1 MMGSERDSPKNWLIR
16 LLRRFLGAA
25 QIALTA
31 HLHDT
36 GMAESTLT
44 GRRLTGKRRAPKAV
58 AGRRVC
64 SSPKCDTVMSR
75 YNKKTTCYTHS
86 PVKFPRVRG
95 REVPTP
101 S

>member
-1 MMGSERDSPKNWLIR
+1 M
-16 LLRRFLGAA
+16 
-25 QIALTA
+25 ALTPY
-31 HLHDT
+31 LHDIS
-36 GMAESTLT
+36 MADSTLI

-58 AGRRVC
+58 DGRRVC
-64 SSPKCDTVMSR
+64 SNPKCDTVISR

-95 REVPTP
+95 REVPPP